1 MTYIMM
7 KPVGGVIFGRSRRLA
22 GDKLRTC

>member
-1 MTYIMM
+1 MT
-7 KPVGGVIFGRSRRLA
+7 KPVGGVIFGGSRQLV